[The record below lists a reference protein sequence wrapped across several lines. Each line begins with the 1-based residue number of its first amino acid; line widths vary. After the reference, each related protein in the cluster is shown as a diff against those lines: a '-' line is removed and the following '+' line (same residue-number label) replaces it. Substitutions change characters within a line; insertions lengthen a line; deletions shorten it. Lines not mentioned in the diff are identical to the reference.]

1 MQAGILVLEGRQ
13 MTMLTVR
20 DLDPHVKD
28 KLRRRAARHGR
39 SMEAEVRQILTAAV
53 EAGDEPVDLVSSIRE
68 HFAGVRVQ
76 LELPDRRADQQ
87 RPVDFGS

>member
-1 MQAGILVLEGRQ
+1 

-28 KLRRRAARHGR
+28 KLRLRAARHGR
-39 SMEAEVRQILTAAV
+39 SMEAEVRQILTVAV
-53 EAGDEPVDLVSSIRE
+53 EVGDEPVDLVSSIRE
-68 HFAGVRVQ
+68 HFAGAPVQ
-76 LELPDRRADQQ
+76 LELPDRNAEQQ

>member
-1 MQAGILVLEGRQ
+1 

-28 KLRRRAARHGR
+28 KLRRQAARHGR

-53 EAGDEPVDLVSSIRE
+53 EAGHEPVDLVSSVRE
-68 HFAGVRVQ
+68 HFADAPIQ
-76 LELPDRRADQQ
+76 LELPDRSTEQQ
-87 RPVDFGS
+87 RPLDFSA

>member
-1 MQAGILVLEGRQ
+1 

-20 DLDPHVKD
+20 HLDPQVKD

-53 EAGDEPVDLVSSIRE
+53 EVGDEPVDLVSSIRQ
-68 HFAGVRVQ
+68 HFAGARVQ
-76 LELPDRRADQQ
+76 LELPDRSTEQQ
-87 RPVDFGS
+87 RALDFSS

>member
-1 MQAGILVLEGRQ
+1 

-28 KLRRRAARHGR
+28 KLRLRAARHGR

-53 EAGDEPVDLVSSIRE
+53 EAGEEPVDLVSSIRE

-76 LELPDRRADQQ
+76 LELPDRSTEQQ

>member
-1 MQAGILVLEGRQ
+1 

-39 SMEAEVRQILTAAV
+39 SMEAEVRQILTDAV
-53 EAGDEPVDLVSSIRE
+53 EAADDAVDLVSSIRR
-68 HFAGVRVQ
+68 HFAGTGVQ
-76 LELPDRRADQQ
+76 LELPDRSAAQQ
-87 RPVDFGS
+87 RPVDFDS